1 MAELR
6 AAGKDT
12 PAPAGG
18 ESTRPDRRAI
28 AAWCLYDFGNSAF
41 PTVIITFLFSAYV
54 ARAVAPD
61 IESGTAAWGH
71 AMTLAG
77 LAVAVMSPIVGAIA
91 DAGGRRKPWIAILSA
106 IAVVATASL
115 WFAKPEPGSLTFALV
130 AVAIG
135 SFGFELALVFY
146 NAMLLNVAPP
156 RLIGRVSGWGWSAG
170 YAGGLACLAIAL
182 LGLVQ
187 AEPPPF
193 GLDPKMAEH
202 VRATGPL
209 VAVWFAIFALPL
221 FFLVPDRAATGRRL
235 ASAAVDGML
244 NLWRTLRQVRQHRNA
259 AIFLLAQM
267 LYLDGLH
274 TLFVFG
280 GIYAAGSFGMDFSEI
295 LIFGVVLNVASGV
308 GAVAF
313 SWVDDW
319 LGSKPTIT
327 IGLVALILLG
337 IAILLVDGKGWFFGL
352 AIGIGAFLGPVQAAS
367 RSLMAHLAPPELT
380 TQFFGLAAL
389 AGKATAFIGPMLVA
403 WLTLAF
409 SSQRAGM
416 ATIPLLLAIGLGVL
430 LVVKVAKKTAG
441 ATAG

>member
-1 MAELR
+1 MTGSPSNDPASTPTVAE
-6 AAGKDT
+6 
-12 PAPAGG
+12 
-18 ESTRPDRRAI
+18 RPNRRAI

-61 IESGTAAWGH
+61 INSGTAAWGH
-71 AMTLAG
+71 ALTLSG
-77 LAVAVMSPIVGAIA
+77 FAVAIMSPIVGAIA
-91 DAGGRRKPWIAILSA
+91 DAGGRRKPWVAVLSA
-106 IAVVATASL
+106 IAVVATALL
-115 WFAKPEPGSLTFALV
+115 WFVEPEPSSLTYALI

-146 NAMLLNVAPP
+146 NAMLLDVAPP
-156 RLIGRVSGWGWSAG
+156 RLIGRVSGWGWAAG
-170 YAGGLACLAIAL
+170 YAGGLVCLAVAL
-182 LGLVQ
+182 LGFVR
-187 AEPPPF
+187 ADPPPF
-193 GLDPKMAEH
+193 GLDVDAAEH
-202 VRATGPL
+202 VRAVGPL
-209 VAVWFAIFALPL
+209 VAIWFAVFALPL
-221 FFLVPDRAATGRRL
+221 FLAVPDRASTGRNLFVAGVEGVR
-235 ASAAVDGML
+235 
-244 NLWRTLRQVRQHRNA
+244 NLWATLKQVRHHRNA
-259 AIFLLAQM
+259 ARFLLAQM

-280 GIYAAGSFGMDFSEI
+280 GIYAAGSFGMGFDEI
-295 LIFGVVLNVASGV
+295 LIFGVALNVASGI

-337 IAILLVDGKGWFFGL
+337 IAILLVGEKAWFFVL

-389 AGKATAFIGPMLVA
+389 AGKATAFIGPLLVA
-403 WLTLAF
+403 WLTLGF
-409 SSQRAGM
+409 DSQRAGM
-416 ATIPLLLAIGLGVL
+416 ATIPLLLAVGLAIL
-430 LVVKVAKKTAG
+430 LTVKAARRG
-441 ATAG
+441 A

>member
-1 MAELR
+1 MTGSPSNDPASTPTVAE
-6 AAGKDT
+6 
-12 PAPAGG
+12 
-18 ESTRPDRRAI
+18 RPNRRAI

-61 IESGTAAWGH
+61 INSGTAAWGH
-71 AMTLAG
+71 ALTLSG
-77 LAVAVMSPIVGAIA
+77 FAVAIMSPIVGAIA
-91 DAGGRRKPWIAILSA
+91 DAGGRRKPWVAVLSA
-106 IAVVATASL
+106 IAVLATALL
-115 WFAKPEPGSLTFALV
+115 WFVEPEPSSLTYALV

-146 NAMLLNVAPP
+146 NAMLLDVAPP
-156 RLIGRVSGWGWSAG
+156 RLIGRVSGWGWAAG
-170 YAGGLACLAIAL
+170 YAGGLVCLAVAL
-182 LGLVQ
+182 LGFVR
-187 AEPPPF
+187 ADPPPF
-193 GLDPKMAEH
+193 GLDVDAAEH
-202 VRATGPL
+202 VRAVGPL
-209 VAVWFAIFALPL
+209 VAIWFAVFALPL
-221 FFLVPDRAATGRRL
+221 FLVVPDRASTGRNLFVAGVEGVR
-235 ASAAVDGML
+235 
-244 NLWRTLRQVRQHRNA
+244 NLWATLKQVRHHRNA
-259 AIFLLAQM
+259 ARFLLAQM

-280 GIYAAGSFGMDFSEI
+280 GIYAAGSFGMGFDEI
-295 LIFGVVLNVASGV
+295 LIFGVALNVASGI

-337 IAILLVDGKGWFFGL
+337 IAILLVGEKTWFFVL

-389 AGKATAFIGPMLVA
+389 AGKATAFIGPLLVA
-403 WLTLAF
+403 WLTLGF
-409 SSQRAGM
+409 DSQRAGM
-416 ATIPLLLAIGLGVL
+416 ATIPLLLAVGLAIL
-430 LVVKVAKKTAG
+430 LTVKAARRG
-441 ATAG
+441 A

>member
-1 MAELR
+1 LGSVVA
-6 AAGKDT
+6 D
-12 PAPAGG
+12 
-18 ESTRPDRRAI
+18 RPNRQAI

-41 PTVIITFLFSAYV
+41 PTVIVTFLFSAYV

-61 IESGTAAWGH
+61 INSGTAAWGH
-71 AMTLAG
+71 ALTLSG
-77 LAVAVMSPIVGAIA
+77 LAVAIMSPIVGAIA
-91 DAGGRRKPWIAILSA
+91 DAGGRRKPWVAVLSTL
-106 IAVVATASL
+106 AVVATALL
-115 WFAKPEPGSLTFALV
+115 WFVEPEPSSLTYALV

-146 NAMLLNVAPP
+146 NAMLLDVAPP
-156 RLIGRVSGWGWSAG
+156 RLIGRISGWGWAAG
-170 YAGGLACLAIAL
+170 YAGGLVCLGVAL
-182 LGLVQ
+182 LGFVR
-187 AEPPPF
+187 ADPPPF
-193 GLDPKMAEH
+193 GLDVETAEH

-209 VAVWFAIFALPL
+209 VAIWFAVFALPL
-221 FFLVPDRAATGRRL
+221 FLAVPDRPSTGRNL
-235 ASAAVDGML
+235 FAAGIEGVR
-244 NLWRTLRQVRQHRNA
+244 NLWHTLKQVRHHRNA
-259 AIFLLAQM
+259 ARFLLAQM

-280 GIYAAGSFGMDFSEI
+280 GIYAAGSFGMGFDEI
-295 LIFGVVLNVASGV
+295 LVFGVALNVASGL

-319 LGSKPTIT
+319 LGSKPTIV

-337 IAILLVDGKGWFFGL
+337 IAILLVGDKTWFFGL

-403 WLTLAF
+403 WLTIGF
-409 SSQRAGM
+409 ESQRAGM
-416 ATIPLLLAIGLGVL
+416 ATIPLLLAVGLAIL
-430 LVVKVAKKTAG
+430 LTVKAARRS
-441 ATAG
+441 A